1 MTEKTIKSRIVHKH
15 DSETNWNRATNFV
28 PKQGELIIYDTDT
41 NHSYARVKIGD
52 GTTNVSLLPFFDIDV
67 DSTILNSMLGEV
79 LV

>member
-1 MTEKTIKSRIVHKH
+1 MAEKTIKSRIVHKH
-15 DSETNWNRATNFV
+15 DSEANWNRSTNFV

-52 GTTNVSLLPFFDIDV
+52 GTTNVSSLPFFDIDV

>member
-1 MTEKTIKSRIVHKH
+1 MAEKTIKSRIVHKH
-15 DSETNWNRATNFV
+15 DSETNWSRATNFV

-41 NHSYARVKIGD
+41 NHSYVRVKIGD
-52 GTTNVSLLPFFDIDV
+52 GTTNVSLLPFLDIDV

>member
-1 MTEKTIKSRIVHKH
+1 MAEKTIKSRIVHKH

-28 PKQGELIIYDTDT
+28 PKQGELIIYDTDA

-67 DSTILNSMLGEV
+67 DSTTLNSMIKEV

>member
-1 MTEKTIKSRIVHKH
+1 MAEKTIKSRIVHKH

-52 GTTNVSLLPFFDIDV
+52 GTTNVSSLPFFDIDV
-67 DSTILNSMLGEV
+67 DSTTLNSMIKEV

>member
-1 MTEKTIKSRIVHKH
+1 MAEKTIKSRIVHKH

-41 NHSYARVKIGD
+41 NYSYARVKIGD
-52 GTTNVSLLPFFDIDV
+52 GITNVSLLPFFDIDV
-67 DSTILNSMLGEV
+67 DATTLNSMIEEV

>member
-1 MTEKTIKSRIVHKH
+1 MAEKTIKSRIVHKH

-28 PKQGELIIYDTDT
+28 PKQGELIVYDTDT

-52 GTTNVSLLPFFDIDV
+52 GTTNVRSLPFFDIDV
-67 DSTILNSMLGEV
+67 DSTTLNSRIKEV

>member
-1 MTEKTIKSRIVHKH
+1 MAEKTIKSRIVHKH

-28 PKQGELIIYDTDT
+28 PKQGELIIYDIDT

>member
-1 MTEKTIKSRIVHKH
+1 MAEKTIKSRIVHKH

>member
-28 PKQGELIIYDTDT
+28 PKQGELIVYDTDT

-52 GTTNVSLLPFFDIDV
+52 GTTNVSSLPFFDIDV
-67 DSTILNSMLGEV
+67 DSTTLNSMIKEV

>member
-1 MTEKTIKSRIVHKH
+1 MAEKTIKSRIVHKH

-41 NHSYARVKIGD
+41 NHSYARFKIGD

-67 DSTILNSMLGEV
+67 DFTALNSMIEEV

>member
-15 DSETNWNRATNFV
+15 DSEANWNRATNFV

-41 NHSYARVKIGD
+41 NHSYVRVKIGD
-52 GTTNVSLLPFFDIDV
+52 GTTKVNLLPFIDIDV
-67 DSTILNSMLGEV
+67 DSTTLNSMIEEV

>member
-1 MTEKTIKSRIVHKH
+1 MAEKTIKSRIVHKH
-15 DSETNWNRATNFV
+15 DSETNWSRATNFV

-52 GTTNVSLLPFFDIDV
+52 GITNVSLLPFFDIDV
-67 DSTILNSMLGEV
+67 DSTTLNSMIKEV

>member
-1 MTEKTIKSRIVHKH
+1 MAEKTIKSRIVHKH

-52 GTTNVSLLPFFDIDV
+52 GTTNVSSLPFFDINV
-67 DSTILNSMLGEV
+67 DSTALNSMIKEV

>member
-1 MTEKTIKSRIVHKH
+1 MAEKTIKSRIVHKH

-52 GTTNVSLLPFFDIDV
+52 GTTNVSSLPFFDIDV
-67 DSTILNSMLGEV
+67 DSTTLNLMIKEL

>member
-1 MTEKTIKSRIVHKH
+1 MAEKTIKSRIVHKH

-52 GTTNVSLLPFFDIDV
+52 GTTNVSLLPFFDINV

>member
-15 DSETNWNRATNFV
+15 DSEANWSRATNFV

-41 NHSYARVKIGD
+41 NHSYVRVKIGD
-52 GTTNVSLLPFFDIDV
+52 GITNVSSLPFFDIDV
-67 DSTILNSMLGEV
+67 DSTTLNSMIEEV

>member
-1 MTEKTIKSRIVHKH
+1 MAEKTIKSRIVHKH

-52 GTTNVSLLPFFDIDV
+52 GTTNVSALPFFDIDV
-67 DSTILNSMLGEV
+67 DSTTLNSMIEEV

>member
-1 MTEKTIKSRIVHKH
+1 MAEKTIKSRIVHKH
-15 DSETNWNRATNFV
+15 DSETNWSRATNFV

-41 NHSYARVKIGD
+41 NYSYARVKIGD

>member
-15 DSETNWNRATNFV
+15 DSEANWNRATNFV

>member
-1 MTEKTIKSRIVHKH
+1 MAEKTIKSRIVHKH
-15 DSETNWNRATNFV
+15 DSEANWNRATNFV

-52 GTTNVSLLPFFDIDV
+52 VTTNVSSLPFFDIDV
-67 DSTILNSMLGEV
+67 DSTTLNSMIEEV